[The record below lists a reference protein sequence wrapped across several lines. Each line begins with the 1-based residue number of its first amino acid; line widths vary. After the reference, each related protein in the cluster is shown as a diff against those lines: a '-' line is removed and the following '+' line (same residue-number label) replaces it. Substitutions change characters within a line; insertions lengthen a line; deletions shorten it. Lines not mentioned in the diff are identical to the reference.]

1 MNTDLFDTYKVSS
14 HVYYLFLSSIFGV
27 GNSATEMER
36 GYGSDSGRINHEI
49 GYGSEL
55 VGGTIGCYASGSG
68 SGVVGRND
76 FQNWVLL

>member
-1 MNTDLFDTYKVSS
+1 
-14 HVYYLFLSSIFGV
+14 
-27 GNSATEMER
+27 MER

-55 VGGTIGCYASGSG
+55 VGGTIGGYASGSG

-76 FQNWVLL
+76 FKIGYCYDSISFVFKLFPW

>member
-1 MNTDLFDTYKVSS
+1 
-14 HVYYLFLSSIFGV
+14 
-27 GNSATEMER
+27 MER

-55 VGGTIGCYASGSG
+55 VGGTIGGYASGPG